1 MSDPLLSSEET
12 DALLAAMQE
21 GDGSDNAED
30 VDLTS
35 PERRIRAAL
44 PGADRAGEEIARLAR
59 RLLLRHAGTPAA
71 TEAAPAEI
79 NPYSVAIGGVRPGCA
94 VAHLRIGESFGFL
107 TLGPHLVAFI
117 LDRQLGAPLVM
128 GDDAPSPTRDAL
140 TAVETRVLR
149 PIVAEL
155 IAGISDDLCGAP
167 DVIRLLGL
175 HSDVMELPK
184 LEAHEPV
191 LRIAVAVNPGV
202 APADEVL
209 LVFASNAVSIAF
221 NTKVDDSAEGL
232 TKAERR
238 RIQRRVDVADVEIV
252 AVLGEAM
259 SSVRAVLELAVGD
272 VLRLDG
278 VPGQPCRLL
287 VSGVTVLRGKPITN
301 HGNLAVEI
309 TSR

>member
-1 MSDPLLSSEET
+1 MSEPLLSSDET

-21 GDGSDNAED
+21 GDGGDNAES

-44 PGADRAGEEIARLAR
+44 PGADRAGEELARLAR

-79 NPYSVAIGGVRPGCA
+79 NPYSVAVGGVRPGCA
-94 VAHLRIGESFGFL
+94 LAHLRIGESFGFL
-107 TLGPHLVAFI
+107 ALGPNLVAFL

-128 GDDAPSPTRDAL
+128 GEDASTPMRDGL
-140 TAVETRVLR
+140 TAVEARVLK

-155 IAGISDDLCGAP
+155 VAGISDDLCGAP
-167 DVIRLLGL
+167 DVIRILGV

-202 APADEVL
+202 APADEIL

-221 NTKVDDSAEGL
+221 NTKGADGPEGL
-232 TKAERR
+232 TKAEQD
-238 RIQRRVDVADVEIV
+238 RIQRRVHVADVEVV
-252 AVLGEAM
+252 AVLGEAK
-259 SSVRAVLELAVGD
+259 SSVRAVLDLAVGD

-287 VSGVTVLRGKPITN
+287 VAGVTVLRGKPITN
-301 HGNLAVEI
+301 HGNLAVEV